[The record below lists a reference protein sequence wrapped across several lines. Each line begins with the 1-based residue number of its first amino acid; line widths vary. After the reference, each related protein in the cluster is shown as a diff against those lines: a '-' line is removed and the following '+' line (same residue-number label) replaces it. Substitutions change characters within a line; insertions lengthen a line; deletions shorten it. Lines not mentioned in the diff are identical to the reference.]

1 MIDAQ
6 VPTRDAFVHKIRD
19 YHLAP
24 LWDVLP
30 KLITAEPKSVI
41 APYRWRYEEV
51 RPHLLESAN
60 VITAKEAERR
70 VLVLEN
76 PNLPGESKITRSLFG
91 GLQIIMPGE
100 VAPPHR
106 HIQAALRFII
116 EGNGAYTTVDGER
129 TLMKPGD
136 FVITPSWTYHDHGNE
151 TSGPMVWLDGL
162 DMHMVNLFEASFRE
176 GGPSEEA
183 MAPEK
188 PELDS
193 LYRYGHNLVPVEH
206 AHRRPTSP
214 IFSYPYDRTR
224 EALEAMRRAED
235 PSPWF
240 GYKMRYINPLTGGD
254 AIPTISTFMQLI
266 PHGMTTRDYSAT
278 DSTVFVVVEGQGTTF
293 VGDQSFDWVPHDII
307 VVPSWVPYAH
317 TAWSDDAVLFS
328 YSDRGVQEMLGYW
341 RDERGRDRRNTRRA
355 G

>member
-1 MIDAQ
+1 MIEAQ
-6 VPTRDAFVHKIRD
+6 APSREAFVRNIREF
-19 YHLAP
+19 HLAP
-24 LWDVLP
+24 LWEALP
-30 KLITAEPKSVI
+30 YLITAEPKSVI
-41 APYRWRYEEV
+41 APYRWAYETV
-51 RPHLLESAN
+51 RPHLLESGR

-76 PNLPGESKITRSLFG
+76 PSLPGESKITRSLFG

-116 EGNGAYTTVDGER
+116 EGSGAYTTVDGER
-129 TLMKPGD
+129 TSMHPGD

-151 TSGPMVWLDGL
+151 TAGPMVWLDGL

-183 MAPEK
+183 MEPVK

-206 AHRRPTSP
+206 VHRRVTSP

-224 EALEAMRRAED
+224 ESLEAMRRAEE

-240 GYKMRYINPLTGGD
+240 GYKIRYINPLSGGD

-266 PHGMTTRDYSAT
+266 PQGMTTRDYRAT
-278 DSTVFVVVEGQGTTF
+278 DSTVFVVVEGTGTTRI
-293 VGDQSFDWVPHDII
+293 GDQSFDWVPRDII
-307 VVPSWVPYAH
+307 VAPSWMPYAH
-317 TAWSDDAVLFS
+317 TASRGDAVLFS

-341 RDERGRDRRNTRRA
+341 RDSRDRDRRRVQREL
-355 G
+355 

>member
-1 MIDAQ
+1 MIQTPIPA
-6 VPTRDAFVHKIRD
+6 REAFVNKIRAD
-19 YHLAP
+19 HLAP

-30 KLITAEPKSVI
+30 TLITAEPKTTI
-41 APYRWRYEEV
+41 APYRWRYAEI
-51 RPHLLESAN
+51 RPHLLESAA

-76 PNLPGESKITRSLFG
+76 PNLTGQSKITRSLFG

-106 HIQAALRFII
+106 HVQAALRFII

-129 TLMKPGD
+129 TIMQPGD
-136 FVITPSWTYHDHGNE
+136 FVITPSWTYHDHGND
-151 TSGPMVWLDGL
+151 TAGPMVWLDGL

-176 GGPSEEA
+176 GGPSEDA
-183 MAPEK
+183 IAPSK

-193 LYRYGHNLVPVEH
+193 IYRYGQNLVPVDH
-206 AHRRPTSP
+206 GHRRPTSP
-214 IFSYPYDRTR
+214 IFSYPYGRTR
-224 EALEAMRRAED
+224 DALEAMRRAED

-266 PHGMTTRDYSAT
+266 PRGTCTRDYRAT
-278 DSTVFVVVEGQGTTF
+278 DSTVFVVVEGSGSTRIGSST
-293 VGDQSFDWVPHDII
+293 FDWSPRDIV

-317 TAWSDDAVLFS
+317 TAESGDAVLFS

-341 RDERGRDRRNTRRA
+341 RESRDQ
-355 G
+355 

>member
-129 TLMKPGD
+129 TFMKPGD

-162 DMHMVNLFEASFRE
+162 DMHMVKLFEASFRE
-176 GGPSEEA
+176 SWINEEPIEPS
-183 MAPEK
+183 K
-188 PELDS
+188 PEFDS
-193 LYRYGHNLVPVEH
+193 IHRYGANLVPIDH
-206 AHRRPTSP
+206 THTRMTSP

-224 EALEAMRRAED
+224 EALAAMQRAED

-254 AIPTISTFMQLI
+254 AIPTMSTFIQLL
-266 PHGMTTRDYSAT
+266 PRGFETKPYRAT
-278 DSTVFVVVEGQGTTF
+278 DSTVFVPVEGTGTTTI
-293 VGDQSFDWVPHDII
+293 GTTTFDWEAHDII
-307 VVPSWVPYAH
+307 VVPSWMKYTHKAS
-317 TAWSDDAVLFS
+317 ADAVLFS
-328 YSDRGVQEMLGYW
+328 YSDRGPQELLGFW
-341 RDERGRDRRNTRRA
+341 RDEK
-355 G
+355 

>member
-1 MIDAQ
+1 
-6 VPTRDAFVHKIRD
+6 VTRTPTSPASP
-19 YHLAP
+19 YH
-24 LWDVLP
+24 WNYDDV
-30 KLITAEPKSVI
+30 
-41 APYRWRYEEV
+41 V
-51 RPHLLESAN
+51 RPFMMESGGL
-60 VITAKEAERR
+60 ITAKEAERR
-70 VLVLEN
+70 VLILEN
-76 PNLPGESKITRSLFG
+76 PGLKGSSQITNSLYA
-91 GLQIIMPGE
+91 GLQLIMPGE
-100 VAPPHR
+100 VAPAHR
-106 HIQAALRFII
+106 HTQSALRFIV
-116 EGNGAYTTVDGER
+116 EGEGAYTAVQGEK
-129 TLMKPGD
+129 TLMHPGD
-136 FVITPSWTYHDHGNE
+136 FVITPSWTWHHHGHE
-151 TSGPMVWLDGL
+151 ASGPMVWLDGL

-317 TAWSDDAVLFS
+317 TAWSGDAVLFS